1 MNDLNIRSVAEND
14 LPAVLEMIKALAAH
28 HDDTPT
34 VTLESLRRDA
44 LGDAPWLILL
54 VAEAQGRLVGY
65 AGLCPLAQL
74 QFGVRGV
81 DMHHLFV
88 AEDQRGT
95 GVGRALID
103 ASLERSKAMGCRYM
117 TVGTHPDNK
126 TAAEVYRA
134 AGFEPLPPPGPRFQ
148 IKFEA

>member
-1 MNDLNIRSVAEND
+1 MDDLTIRPVTEED
-14 LPAVLEMIKALAAH
+14 LPSVLNMIRALAAH

-34 VTLESLRRDA
+34 VTLETLRRDA
-44 LGDAPWLILL
+44 LGDAPWLIVL

-74 QFGVRGV
+74 QFGVRGM

-88 AEDQRGT
+88 AEGQRGS

-103 ASLERSKAMGCRYM
+103 AAIARSKALGCRYM
-117 TVGTHPDNK
+117 TVGTHPDNEK
-126 TAAEVYRA
+126 AAEVYRA
-134 AGFEPLPPPGPRFQ
+134 AGFEPLPPPGPRFR
-148 IKFEA
+148 IKFGV